1 MSLSHGDFFYYLYN
15 LWIINN
21 FNAQLLSCVWVFAT
35 PWTVARQAP
44 LSMGLSWQEYWSG
57 LPFPPPGDL
66 SDPGTE
72 SSSPTVPA
80 LTGVFSITK
89 PPGKPI
95 SCCHYSLLYPSCVHF
110 GQVSALVLLTC
121 PYSSSIGM
129 IRHFIYQ
136 MCRPRPIWTMFHI
149 IRHLAYSWKALFEKA
164 NGCNF

>member
-1 MSLSHGDFFYYLYN
+1 MLLKRESFPCLLFIIYLGKMAKCSILSLCLSVFKIINSFPSLLQMSLSHGDFFYYLYN

-21 FNAQLLSCVWVFAT
+21 LNAQSLSCVWLFAT

-66 SDPGTE
+66 SDPGNE
-72 SSSPTVPA
+72 SSSPTIPA
-80 LTGVFSITK
+80 LIGGFSITK

-110 GQVSALVLLTC
+110 GQVSTLVLLTC
-121 PYSSSIGM
+121 PY
-129 IRHFIYQ
+129 
-136 MCRPRPIWTMFHI
+136 
-149 IRHLAYSWKALFEKA
+149 
-164 NGCNF
+164 